1 MANCPKCGGHV
12 SHLATE
18 KPIGIMQIHK
28 PSAVVY
34 VCPDRNCRAILGIA
48 VDMDEIERRTS
59 AAITRAMKKR
69 P

>member
-18 KPIGIMQIHK
+18 NVPIGIMQI
-28 PSAVVY
+28 PAEPAVAY

-48 VDMDEIERRTS
+48 VDMDEIERRVS
-59 AAITRAMKKR
+59 AAIAREL
-69 P
+69 